1 MPGRGAE
8 GCCLV
13 QVRDLF
19 LFGVCVW
26 GGHGTQHGARVG
38 AIAHQCRDATAMASL
53 WAHRGWGSVLW
64 ARSGGAAAVG
74 IAVLCHAEEMRC
86 RGWVKGCG
94 VRARLW
100 ECWGER

>member
-38 AIAHQCRDATAMASL
+38 AIAHQRRDATAMASL
-53 WAHRGWGSVLW
+53 WAHWGWG
-64 ARSGGAAAVG
+64 AVG
-74 IAVLCHAEEMRC
+74 RC
-86 RGWVKGCG
+86 CG
-94 VRARLW
+94 HGVEGLQLLELQCFATRR
-100 ECWGER
+100 R